1 MPDMI
6 KVPGVGPVKPVYVYA
21 GVGVIGGIV
30 IYAYWRRGQ
39 AGAEVAAT
47 DTTGT
52 DTTGTDT
59 GTETAADPG
68 YDYSL
73 GAGGYDYG
81 TGTSYPVYQYPSTG
95 STIVSSTPTTNAE
108 WAQAAKEELENEGV
122 DSGQASGAIGNYLAR
137 LCLSSTQADLVRRAA
152 AMVGNPPQGTFN
164 ITTCPGAPPAGG
176 GTGSGPTGPFGHI
189 TVSSIGRTTAVIT
202 WPAVAHADSYT
213 VYKNGARVQSVKYGK
228 YSLANMHPNTSY
240 AIKVVPIPEKGYS
253 VGPSGSVTFRT
264 KK

>member
-39 AGAEVAAT
+39 AGSEVTDSTAT
-47 DTTGT
+47 DTT
-52 DTTGTDT
+52 DTTDT
-59 GTETAADPG
+59 GTEAEPG

-164 ITTCPGAPPAGG
+164 ITTCPGTPAGG
-176 GTGSGPTGPFGHI
+176 GTTSGPTGPFGHI
-189 TVSSIGRTTAVIT
+189 TVSSVGRTTAVLT
-202 WPAVAHADSYT
+202 WPGVAHADGYT
-213 VYKNGARVQSVKYGK
+213 IYKNGARTQSVKYGK
-228 YSLANMHPNTSY
+228 YSVANMHPNTSY
-240 AIKVVPIPEKGYS
+240 TIKIVPIPEKGFS